1 MLDIHP
7 AHKAADSWKDF
18 FVHIATICVGLL
30 IAISLEQ
37 TIEAIHRHHQRD
49 QLQEQLR
56 AEAERN
62 LSLVYSNLEHLS
74 KRLAYF
80 DAYIVALNEAPVVGR
95 RIQLKH
101 LPQGGK
107 GVCIDV
113 VEPLQTVWAVAKAA
127 GTVALLSEEE
137 AQVYARV
144 DNAAEVLAMD

>member
-7 AHKAADSWKDF
+7 AHKAVDGWKDF
-18 FVHIATICVGLL
+18 FVHIVTVCVGLL

-37 TIEAIHRHHQRD
+37 TIEAIHTHYQRD